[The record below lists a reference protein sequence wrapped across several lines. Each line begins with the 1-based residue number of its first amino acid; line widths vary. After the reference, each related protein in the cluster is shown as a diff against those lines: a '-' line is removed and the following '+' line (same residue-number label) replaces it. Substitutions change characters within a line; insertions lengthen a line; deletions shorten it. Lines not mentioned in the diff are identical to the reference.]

1 MPRPFRILH
10 LIDHLSLGGAQRAL
24 LDLIDASDRCRFE
37 HEVACLH
44 GRGVEWD
51 VFAAAGVKVHSLAP
65 SKWNPIFLLR
75 LAALLRSGGYDAVH
89 CHLFYANLIGKP
101 IAAAMGVRHRFAH
114 DQWNDPPP
122 TECTWMRVLDRAAH
136 RLSTHVFAVSP
147 FIGEFLV
154 KTQGLPQDRV
164 SVVPNGV
171 DLARFPHGRDFSAE
185 ARRRHGLPERG
196 PIIGAIARLTGQ
208 KNLATFLRAA
218 ARVREKFPDATFVLA
233 GTGDQ
238 ETLLRAEAAR
248 LGLGESCRFLG
259 HVADM
264 PTLYPALDVKV
275 LPSVF
280 EGFGL
285 VICEAL
291 LCGVPVVG
299 STVAGARDYLR
310 EGEDCFWVDPHDD
323 ATFAA
328 RIEQLLGDRA
338 LGERQT
344 RSARRVIEAQL
355 SSAAMA
361 RSVEAVYARHF
372 GAAAERA

>member
-1 MPRPFRILH
+1 MSRPLRILN

-24 LDLIDASDRCRFE
+24 LDLINAADRTRFA

-44 GRGVEWD
+44 GHGVEWG
-51 VFAAAGVKVHSLAP
+51 VFSAAGVPVHSLSP
-65 SKWNPIFLLR
+65 SKWNPVFIPR
-75 LAALLRSGGYDAVH
+75 LAALLRSGRFDAIH
-89 CHLFYANLIGKP
+89 CHLFYANVLGKP
-101 IAAAMGVRHRFAH
+101 IAAACGVQNRFAH

-122 TECTWMRVLDRAAH
+122 TDCTWMRVLDRWAH

-154 KTQGLPQDRV
+154 KTQDLPSDRV

-171 DLARFPHGRDFSAE
+171 DLARFPHGREFSAE
-185 ARRRHGLPERG
+185 ARRRHGLPESG
-196 PIIGAIARLTGQ
+196 PVIGAIARLTGQ
-208 KNLATFLRAA
+208 KNLVTFLRAA
-218 ARVREKFPDATFVLA
+218 ARVLERRPDATFILA

-238 ETLLRAEAAR
+238 EAMLRAEAER
-248 LGLGESCRFLG
+248 LKLGERCRFLG

-264 PTLYPALDVKV
+264 PSLYPALDVKV

-291 LCGVPVVG
+291 LCGVPVVA

-310 EGEDCFWVDPHDD
+310 DGEHCFWVEPHDD
-323 ATFAA
+323 AKYAA
-328 RIEQLLGDRA
+328 RILELIDDST

-344 RSARRVIEAQL
+344 RAAKGVIEAQL
-355 SSAAMA
+355 SSTAMA
-361 RSVEAVYARHF
+361 RSVEAVYARHL
-372 GAAAERA
+372 AASAP